1 MQKKPQKGPEVNY
14 SIPYFLYVFQNN
26 SETVLWRETF
36 SNLHYFVKSEL
47 SKYWESWLYINVSYI
62 FEMLVTMLTGL

>member
-1 MQKKPQKGPEVNY
+1 MQKKPQKGPKVNY
-14 SIPYFLYVFQNN
+14 SIPYFLDVFQNN

>member
-14 SIPYFLYVFQNN
+14 SIPYFLDVFQNN